1 MGVSFNRIYF
11 SAYKAGAGALWLLS
25 APATPGRDEDSLQ
38 QMLRARAAKFVATDQ
53 MRTRVAG
60 EVDGM
65 MDNGVRI
72 NPLLR
77 EMYGSNDETSAIDA
91 MLGLT

>member
-25 APATPGRDEDSLQ
+25 APDADEEYLQ
-38 QMLRARAAKFVATDQ
+38 QMLRARAAKFVATEQ

>member
-1 MGVSFNRIYF
+1 
-11 SAYKAGAGALWLLS
+11 
-25 APATPGRDEDSLQ
+25 
-38 QMLRARAAKFVATDQ
+38 MLRARAAKFVATEQ

-77 EMYGSNDETSAIDA
+77 EMYGSNDETSAIDE

>member
-1 MGVSFNRIYF
+1 MAKCQHLPSHP
-11 SAYKAGAGALWLLS
+11 LL
-25 APATPGRDEDSLQ
+25 Q
-38 QMLRARAAKFVATDQ
+38 VN
-53 MRTRVAG
+53 AG